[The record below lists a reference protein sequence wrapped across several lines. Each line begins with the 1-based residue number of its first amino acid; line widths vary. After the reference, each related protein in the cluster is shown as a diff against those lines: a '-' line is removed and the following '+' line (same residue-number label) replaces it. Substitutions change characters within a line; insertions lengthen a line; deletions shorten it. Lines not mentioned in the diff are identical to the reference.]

1 MARRA
6 ASWKWKPHLD
16 RERAST
22 HNLICSQSRNVV
34 GILKEPVP
42 LLRCDLLL
50 SLLLVPLACS
60 ISIEKNCPSTDSKT
74 HESVVINEHGHGTA
88 LVQQLLVGLHTA
100 FLPPPQPARAPG
112 GMQHGAR
119 RTFIQGT
126 FSSQLVAT
134 SHCARLGRLSLLS

>member
-1 MARRA
+1 M
-6 ASWKWKPHLD
+6 
-16 RERAST
+16 
-22 HNLICSQSRNVV
+22 V

-74 HESVVINEHGHGTA
+74 HESVINEHGHGTA